1 MTDTC
6 TLCLAGSAVETD
18 REFRPSTDVLISKA
32 DLLDKIQLIKD
43 LSVRKRELEMEQAYK
58 TQKSDLMHAQK
69 VKELQEGYCQA
80 IKELKEKNEVRIM
93 RCEKFCR
100 DK

>member
-1 MTDTC
+1 MTDAC
-6 TLCLAGSAVETD
+6 TLYLAGRTVETD

-43 LSVRKRELEMEQAYK
+43 LSVRMHELESEQAYK
-58 TQKSDLMHAQK
+58 TQKSDLLHAQEM
-69 VKELQEGYCQA
+69 KELQEGHCQA

-93 RCEKFCR
+93 RCEKVPQG
-100 DK
+100 

>member
-1 MTDTC
+1 M
-6 TLCLAGSAVETD
+6 VEMD
-18 REFRPSTDVLISKA
+18 REFWPSTDVLISKA
-32 DLLDKIQLIKD
+32 DLLDKIQMIKD
-43 LSVRKRELEMEQAYK
+43 LSVRMHELETEQAYK

-69 VKELQEGYCQA
+69 VKELQKGYCQA

-93 RCEKFCR
+93 RCERFCR